1 MALDQDEDRVGKVDE
16 NGLPL
21 VYDGKAIQAYW
32 AAEGGALKE
41 RWGEFVRLSVPFL
54 TRVVALG
61 IRGGAGELEANGA
74 SLARDARKIME
85 KLGPTYIKAGQMM
98 SVRPDVLPQVALDEL
113 AILQD
118 SVKPF
123 DTTIAI
129 ETIESEL
136 GRPLGAVFSEISE
149 QPVAAASLAQV
160 YKAKLVDSGE
170 WVAVKV
176 QRPAILE
183 LVSKDLYVLRRAA
196 EVYQGLVERFAP
208 QQRTD
213 YVGLLNE
220 WAVGFYSELDFVN
233 EANNQQRL
241 KSLLAEEG
249 KEGVYIPEVYREHC
263 TRRLLVSEW
272 VDGVKLSECEPD
284 EIRELIAVGQE
295 SFLTQ
300 LLSVGF
306 FHSDPPPGNI
316 LRMDDQSR
324 GRIALLDF
332 GLMARIRQED
342 MDTFVSSIVHLANKD
357 YAALVDDFIALGILP
372 EDCDRA
378 KVEPLMDKALSPY
391 VKVPS
396 LTWPRL

>member
-1 MALDQDEDRVGKVDE
+1 M
-16 NGLPL
+16 
-21 VYDGKAIQAYW
+21 
-32 AAEGGALKE
+32 
-41 RWGEFVRLSVPFL
+41 
-54 TRVVALG
+54 
-61 IRGGAGELEANGA
+61 
-74 SLARDARKIME
+74 
-85 KLGPTYIKAGQMM
+85 
-98 SVRPDVLPQVALDEL
+98 
-113 AILQD
+113 
-118 SVKPF
+118 
-123 DTTIAI
+123 
-129 ETIESEL
+129 
-136 GRPLGAVFSEISE
+136 
-149 QPVAAASLAQV
+149 
-160 YKAKLVDSGE
+160 
-170 WVAVKV
+170 
-176 QRPAILE
+176 
-183 LVSKDLYVLRRAA
+183 YVLRRAA

-300 LLSVGF
+300 LLSVGV
-306 FHSDPPPGNI
+306 FHSDPHPGNI